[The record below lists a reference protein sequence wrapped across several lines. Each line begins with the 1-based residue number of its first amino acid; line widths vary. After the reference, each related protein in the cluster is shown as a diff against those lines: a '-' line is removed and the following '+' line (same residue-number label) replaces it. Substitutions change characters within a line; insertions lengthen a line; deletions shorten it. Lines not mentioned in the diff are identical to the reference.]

1 MANNLMQLDPFND
14 IAHFSPLRG
23 FEDFLK
29 DFRLRPGFSNLEAEP
44 RIKMD
49 VSETDQ
55 GYTVKA
61 EIPGVKKED
70 VKVAVDGNQ
79 ITITAETK
87 HETEE
92 KKGEAVV
99 RRERYFGHQSRSFTL
114 AHEIDDSKAVA
125 RYQDGVLELSL
136 PKKAGNSGTKM
147 LPIS

>member
-1 MANNLMQLDPFND
+1 MASNLTQLDPFND

-29 DFRLRPGFSNLEAEP
+29 DFRLRPGFSNFEAEP

-55 GYTVKA
+55 GYIVKA
-61 EIPGVKKED
+61 EIPRVKKED

-79 ITITAETK
+79 ITITAESK
-87 HETEE
+87 HESEE
-92 KKGEAVV
+92 KKGESLV

-114 AHEIDDSKAVA
+114 AHEIDNSKAIA
-125 RYQDGVLELSL
+125 KYQDGVLELTL
-136 PKKAGNSGTKM
+136 PKKEGNSDTKM
-147 LPIS
+147 LTIT